1 LYHTSPY
8 INSGAIATA
17 MQLHGDK
24 KERYEGFRQVMSGF
38 CNKEVR
44 LDEGIYVSESS
55 TAARNRAIADKLLEH
70 GICESEF
77 DKEHG
82 LEAYFM
88 MCSTLLNTVDL
99 AVLAATCAHH
109 GQNPISKKSV
119 VDQGTNAEMMSV
131 MMTCGMYN
139 GAGNWMVDVGIP
151 AKSGV
156 SGAIFGVVPDVCG
169 IAVFSPNLNANYNSV
184 RGIEACTALSQ
195 RLGLHVLQKKKAKLT
210 FWEILTGTRKPVTEQ
225 DVADKQNAK
234 TRSKST
240 VGRTGSISGHGIS
253 GHGPSTVVPSPQK
266 VDWSDDVQTVK
277 VGP

>member
-1 LYHTSPY
+1 
-8 INSGAIATA
+8 
-17 MQLHGDK
+17 MQLQGDT

-44 LDEGIYVSESS
+44 LHEGIYESESS
-55 TAARNRAIADKLLEH
+55 TAARNRAIAEKLLEH
-70 GICESEF
+70 NICESEY

-99 AVLAATCAHH
+99 AVLAATCAYH
-109 GQNPISKKSV
+109 GQNPISKRNV
-119 VDQGTNAEMMSV
+119 VDQSTIAEMMSV

-156 SGAIFGVVPDVCG
+156 SGAIFGVVPNVCG
-169 IAVFSPNLNANYNSV
+169 IAVFSPALNPNYNSV

-195 RLGLHVLQKKKAKLT
+195 RLGLHVLQKQKAKFTLK
-210 FWEILTGTRKPVTEQ
+210 ELITGKRKPVTHQNVSDKKAEQ
-225 DVADKQNAK
+225 S
-234 TRSKST
+234 RSKST
-240 VGRTGSISGHGIS
+240 ATLTSSTS
-253 GHGPSTVVPSPQK
+253 DTNLLSSSTVAPSPSPSSAQLHHK
-266 VDWSDDVQTVK
+266 FDWSDDIQTIK

>member
-1 LYHTSPY
+1 
-8 INSGAIATA
+8 

-24 KERYEGFRQVMSGF
+24 KERYEGFRKIMSGF

-44 LDEGIYVSESS
+44 LDEVIYASESS

-70 GICESEF
+70 KICESEY

-82 LEAYFM
+82 LEAYLM

-99 AVLAATCAHH
+99 AILAATCAHH
-109 GQNPISKKSV
+109 GKNPISKRNV
-119 VDQGTNAEMMSV
+119 VDQNTNSEMMSV
-131 MMTCGMYN
+131 MMTCGMCN
-139 GAGNWMVDVGIP
+139 GGGNWMVDVGFP

-169 IAVFSPNLNANYNSV
+169 IAVFSPALNPNYNSV

-195 RLGLHVLQKKKAKLT
+195 RLGLHVLQEKKAKFTLK
-210 FWEILTGTRKPVTEQ
+210 EVVTGKRKPPTQQ
-225 DVADKQNAK
+225 DLSDKIGES
-234 TRSKST
+234 RSKST
-240 VGRTGSISGHGIS
+240 VARTVPTSGTNLLS
-253 GHGPSTVVPSPQK
+253 SSTVVPLHHK
-266 VDWSDDVQTVK
+266 ADWSDDIQTIK

>member
-1 LYHTSPY
+1 
-8 INSGAIATA
+8 

-24 KERYEGFRQVMSGF
+24 KERFEGFRQVMSGF

-55 TAARNRAIADKLLEH
+55 TATRNRVIADKLLEH
-70 GICESEF
+70 KICESEY

-99 AVLAATCAHH
+99 AVLAATCAYH

-119 VDQGTNAEMMSV
+119 VDQSTNAEMMSV

-169 IAVFSPNLNANYNSV
+169 IAVFSPALNPNYNSV

-210 FWEILTGTRKPVTEQ
+210 FMECITGTRNIVTHQ
-225 DVADKQNAK
+225 DAQDKQTEK
-234 TRSKST
+234 SRPKST
-240 VGRTGSISGHGIS
+240 MGRTFSSSGTNLFS
-253 GHGPSTVVPSPQK
+253 SSTVVPSPK
-266 VDWSDDVQTVK
+266 PYYSPSSAHLHHNFDWSDDVQTISCT
-277 VGP
+277 

>member
-1 LYHTSPY
+1 
-8 INSGAIATA
+8 
-17 MQLHGDK
+17 
-24 KERYEGFRQVMSGF
+24 MSGF
-38 CNKEVR
+38 CNKDVR
-44 LDEGIYVSESS
+44 LDAGMYLSESS

-70 GICESEF
+70 KICESEY

-99 AVLAATCAHH
+99 AVLAATCAYH
-109 GQNPISKKSV
+109 GQNPISKKNV
-119 VDQGTNAEMMSV
+119 VDQSTNAEMINV

-169 IAVFSPNLNANYNSV
+169 IAVFSPALNPNYNSV

-210 FWEILTGTRKPVTEQ
+210 FMEIITGKRKPVTQQ
-225 DVADKQNAK
+225 DVQDKQNEK
-234 TRSKST
+234 TQTRSKSFA
-240 VGRTGSISGHGIS
+240 GRTSSLSGHNMLGS
-253 GHGPSTVVPSPQK
+253 STVVPSPTPGSAQLQQK
-266 VDWSDDVQTVK
+266 VDWSDDVQTIK